1 MSQIGE
7 GRTMPLRRTL
17 LGSIVATGLILG
29 IGGCGGEGKTP
40 QTADT
45 PSVTSS
51 TTSATPTPSEDP
63 TAAARAKVLADFQ
76 QYVLVWSK
84 GKTTGGATYP
94 YEQVMTGQALKVTK
108 SVASADHLRGIRAT
122 GSVTFV
128 RGSVVALN
136 LRAKPST
143 ARVQGC
149 LLDQIS
155 GTDKKGTKVYKPTG
169 KVSADVT
176 LNLVDT
182 TWKVASTGLTE
193 KGVDACAG

>member
-1 MSQIGE
+1 MTIR
-7 GRTMPLRRTL
+7 RTMFGVAL
-17 LGSIVATGLILG
+17 ATGLALG
-29 IGGCGGEGKTP
+29 ASGCGGDDKTP

-45 PSVTSS
+45 PSVTSP
-51 TTSATPTPSEDP
+51 TPPPTPTADPSS
-63 TAAARAKVLADFQ
+63 AATAKVLADFQ
-76 QYVLVWSK
+76 HYVVVWSK
-84 GKTTGGATYP
+84 GKTSGGATYP

-108 SVASADHLRGIRAT
+108 SVASADRLRGIKAA
-122 GSVTFV
+122 GNLTFV

-143 ARVQGC
+143 AMVQAC
-149 LLDQIS
+149 LLDEIS
-155 GTDKKGTKVYKPTG
+155 GTDKKGTKVYKPAG

-182 TWKVASTGLTE
+182 TWKVASTALTE